1 MQKPGS
7 GQGFGGLEDWRG
19 GWWGWMIR
27 SVGASAGDE
36 ADREQELISWLARCM
51 RRWLVNLE

>member
-1 MQKPGS
+1 
-7 GQGFGGLEDWRG
+7 
-19 GWWGWMIR
+19 MIR